1 MAILALLIWQWLVPR
16 RQGKSAVLPSVS
28 ATGRERPRAT
38 LAARTGML
46 LVSGSASFSVWSH
59 LSAEAQVSLRFR
71 LIGLV
76 CVVLLISLALAGMAA
91 YSNASRSVRTE
102 MRAAFLVG
110 RQTIESAI
118 DRLQNARDPSRALDD
133 LVASFKGNRHLRVR
147 YAGETPALAAPS
159 MEKSKFGR
167 PPAWFV
173 RLIGVS
179 PETDQIPIGV
189 GGRDYGTI
197 VIETDP
203 YNETLEVWNEFAESL
218 ATLAVFGGLTILIIY
233 VFIGRTLRPLDRLAA
248 ALEEVGDGH
257 YRIRIGGRLAP
268 DLARLRDNF
277 NRMAARLA
285 EAAFENCR
293 LNERLLTLQEEER
306 SELARDLHDEVSPYL
321 FAINADAATA
331 SRLIENGRASDAT
344 LHVRSIVEAVRH
356 MQRQIRR
363 MLARLRP
370 IGLAEFGLRE
380 AIENLV
386 AFWRR
391 RRPEIRYEV
400 TVSAECEDFVDVV
413 GTVICRIVQEA
424 LSNALRH
431 AEPKHVAISIERDRD
446 LERGRDEIRLSVV
459 DDGQGMRDPDKLGYG
474 LIGISERVSAVGGR
488 FSFTNKSEEGF
499 AVIAVLPYPQ
509 ASVSV
514 SSSAQSADP

>member
-1 MAILALLIWQWLVPR
+1 M
-16 RQGKSAVLPSVS
+16 
-28 ATGRERPRAT
+28 
-38 LAARTGML
+38 
-46 LVSGSASFSVWSH
+46 
-59 LSAEAQVSLRFR
+59 SLRFR

-76 CVVLLISLALAGMAA
+76 CVVLLISLALAGMTA

-118 DRLQNARDPSRALDD
+118 DRLQNARDPSRDLDD
-133 LVASFKGNRHLRVR
+133 LVASFQGNRHLRVWH
-147 YAGETPALAAPS
+147 AGETPAFAAPS
-159 MEKSKFGR
+159 IEKSKFGR

-173 RLIGVS
+173 HLIGVS
-179 PETDQIPIGV
+179 PETEQIPIAV
-189 GGRDYGTI
+189 GQRDYGTI

-218 ATLAVFGGLTILIIY
+218 ATLAVFGGLTILLIY

-248 ALEEVGDGH
+248 ALEEIGDGH

-268 DLARLRDNF
+268 DLSRLRDSF

-285 EAAFENCR
+285 ETAAENRR
-293 LNERLLTLQEEER
+293 LSERLLTLQEEER
-306 SELARDLHDEVSPYL
+306 SELARHLHDEVSPYL

-331 SRLIENGRASDAT
+331 SRLIENGRASDAA
-344 LHVRSIVEAVRH
+344 LHVGSIVEAVRH
-356 MQRQIRR
+356 MQRQVRR
-363 MLARLRP
+363 MLGRLRP

-400 TVSAECEDFVDVV
+400 AIAAECADLADVV
-413 GTVICRIVQEA
+413 GTAICRIVQEA
-424 LSNALRH
+424 LSNAVRH
-431 AEPKHVAISIERDRD
+431 AEPKLVTISIERDRD
-446 LERGRDEIRLSVV
+446 IERGRDEIRLSVA
-459 DDGQGMRDPDKLGYG
+459 DDGLGMRDPDKLGYG
-474 LIGISERVSAVGGR
+474 LIGISERVRAMGGR
-488 FSFTNKSEEGF
+488 LSFSNRSGEGF
-499 AVIAVLPYPQ
+499 AMIAALPYSP
-509 ASVSV
+509 APDPV
-514 SSSAQSADP
+514 SSTVQTAEL